1 MEKAN
6 PIFLLMKDLLSEIE
20 KNPEKLNEKDRDI
33 LENIFQSL
41 KKPLNISEHVSW
53 AVEWVVEKWNNLEE
67 KAKGIAPYEVIRS
80 GQNIVLNDGATEM
93 LKLISGTGG
102 TAYNNANAKIYVG
115 TSATSENASQ
125 TGVVASGASKAYAN
139 IDSGYPKV
147 EGRTVTYRATFSEG
161 SANFEWNEVAL
172 ANGTGSGSVAMNR
185 KVSPMGTKNG
195 GAWTMQLTISLL
207 SS

>member
-1 MEKAN
+1 MEKSN
-6 PIFLLMKDLLSEIE
+6 PIFLMMKQLVSEIE
-20 KNPEKLNEKDRDI
+20 KNPEKLSDCDKKVLEK
-33 LENIFQSL
+33 IFNAL
-41 KKPLNISEHVSW
+41 KKPLNISEHASW
-53 AVEWVVEKWNNLEE
+53 AVEWVVEKWNSLEE
-67 KAKGIAPYEVIRS
+67 KAKGIAPYEIVHS
-80 GQNIVLNDGATEM
+80 GQNIILNDGATEM

-115 TSATSENASQ
+115 TSATSENATQ
-125 TGVVASGASKAYAN
+125 TGVVASGSSKAYAN

-147 EGRTVTYRATFSEG
+147 EGRTVTYRATFSDE

-172 ANGTGSGSVAMNR
+172 ANGTGVGSVSMNR

-195 GAWTMQLTISLL
+195 GTWTMQLTISLL